1 MLCARTIR
9 RTSYSSMRSPLEFW
23 VTENINTSEIRL
35 PTEAISTFRHHKH
48 EFQYKDSLWIDNQ
61 IAITCSNKL
70 RQKPDARHRAVPCV
84 EVSYEQQSKRVF
96 VDTLPNL
103 RRENKD
109 KGIWGYGACKVSA
122 LLPQMQER
130 NTGRCCT
137 TENGAEQVS
146 RTQKVQSQ
154 LSHSW

>member
-1 MLCARTIR
+1 MGICALMTCWTI
-9 RTSYSSMRSPLEFW
+9 YIGL
-23 VTENINTSEIRL
+23 N
-35 PTEAISTFRHHKH
+35 TEAISTFRHHKH

-84 EVSYEQQSKRVF
+84 EVSYEQQLKRVF

-109 KGIWGYGACKVSA
+109 KGI
-122 LLPQMQER
+122 
-130 NTGRCCT
+130 
-137 TENGAEQVS
+137 
-146 RTQKVQSQ
+146 
-154 LSHSW
+154 